1 MRIEPEI
8 SGVNVVLLGNFNP
21 AIFTPAWFALHN
33 LLPRSV
39 AENAKVEVT
48 HEQLSVFST
57 DWLRLE
63 VQVRRF
69 SAETLQAP
77 YVRLRDLVTFLFG
90 EHLHHTPIK
99 AFGINRRV
107 HFQVASLAERDRI
120 GRTLVPVEPWGTWCH
135 DLGVSGEQG
144 GMTSVTMTQVNP
156 TGRAPGGRVNAIVG
170 PSNRIGQ
177 ERTGVFVEVND
188 HFALDDTSSQT
199 GKQFM
204 QLIDSNFDESL
215 IRSDRIIDHIMSL
228 AYATED

>member
-8 SGVNVVLLGNFNP
+8 SGVSVVLRGNFNP

-39 AENAKVEVT
+39 AENAKLEVT
-48 HEQLSVFST
+48 HEQISVFST

-63 VQVRRF
+63 VQVRQF

-77 YVRLRDLVTFLFG
+77 YVRLRDLVTCLFG
-90 EHLHHTPIK
+90 EHLYHTPIE
-99 AFGINRRV
+99 ALGINRRV
-107 HFQVASLAERDRI
+107 HFQVDTPTERDRI
-120 GRTLVPVEPWGTWCH
+120 GRTLVPVEPWGTWRR
-135 DLGVSGEQG
+135 DLGESGEQG

-156 TGRAPGGRVNAIVG
+156 KGRAPGGQINAKVE

-177 ERTGVFVEVND
+177 GRTGIFIEVND
-188 HFALDDTSSQT
+188 HFTLEDTSSVT

-215 IRSDRIIDHIMSL
+215 IRSERIIDHIMSL
-228 AYATED
+228 ASFTED